1 MKSNLNEKIFS
12 NNKSKDLYEVNESD
26 KYKNSH
32 KQNTTNDETELI
44 VSDICKKTAHD
55 LNESIENIET
65 SDNDTYNFNGLTH
78 EIHYYCKFC
87 EFVSKTQKGMK
98 IHSSKMHKNYNQ
110 KSKSNRDDILEN
122 FQKDSDSYSDELK
135 ESNDILHSTQDIDQ
149 RIDKNAIEKSSE
161 NDFIERVQG
170 QDKNDYS
177 KELLNNDY
185 NTSDN
190 IIKDNPN
197 NQQLLKFNNI
207 ISNEEFR
214 HNFLQSKRKNLQY
227 SASYVKK
234 FTVYRQIHIFSFSFY
249 KKYKKQYR
257 NQLQIFFENLNL
269 KNEILK
275 YANKFYENKMYLQGI
290 LFFNLK

>member
-1 MKSNLNEKIFS
+1 
-12 NNKSKDLYEVNESD
+12 
-26 KYKNSH
+26 
-32 KQNTTNDETELI
+32 
-44 VSDICKKTAHD
+44 
-55 LNESIENIET
+55 
-65 SDNDTYNFNGLTH
+65 
-78 EIHYYCKFC
+78 
-87 EFVSKTQKGMK
+87 VSKTQKGMK